1 MIRDGNQADLPGP
14 GLFDDFI
21 HGHRSVGIPRMNVQ
35 ISVHR
40 YPSPSAVHPLK
51 TAVLPG
57 VLLCLLADV
66 LILSL

>member
-1 MIRDGNQADLPGP
+1 M
-14 GLFDDFI
+14 
-21 HGHRSVGIPRMNVQ
+21 Q

-66 LILSL
+66 LILSLSTKPDRPASLK